1 MAVFKIILLI
11 IQGLVSLLFLL
22 LIASQSSKNEGFGT
36 IGVQTPQN
44 FKGKPGYEERMQMY
58 TRNMGITWF
67 VLSMAVAIVFAHTAK

>member
-1 MAVFKIILLI
+1 MVYVKIILLI
-11 IQGLVSLLFLL
+11 IQGLISLAFLL

-58 TRNMGITWF
+58 TRNLGITWF
-67 VLSMAVAIVFAHTAK
+67 VLAMVVAAVYAHS